1 MSWKDYPIFQREDGS
16 FVIVINEAPYHVPN
30 EGEWVELYDEVADF
44 YTNNESSR
52 ADVEF
57 QYIDFHPELLPPEPT
72 LSEVKT
78 SALSY
83 IDSSAQSSILSGF
96 DYEINGEILHFSY
109 LAEDQQN
116 FSDTFNGIAMK
127 RLMSVE
133 GLPETIGWNGWR
145 NPTSNSKGELVRLN
159 LDIDSFLALYTKGAL
174 AHKSYHMA
182 IHGQR
187 KEAIESAE
195 SIETIN
201 ALLEEWRV

>member
-1 MSWKDYPIFQREDGS
+1 MMRYAKIADDKTM
-16 FVIVINEAPYHVPN
+16 
-30 EGEWVELYDEVADF
+30 LCEVGLGTNTAF
-44 YTNNESSR
+44 YESIGMTMM
-52 ADVEF
+52 DVE
-57 QYIDFHPELLPPEPT
+57 QGYDGQWYVTGHAPKQP
-72 LSEVKT
+72 LSELRT
-78 SALSY
+78 AALSR
-83 IDSSAQSSILSGF
+83 IDSSAQSDILSGF

-127 RLMSVE
+127 KLMGVE

-145 NPTSNSKGELVRLN
+145 NPTSDSKGELVRLN

-195 SIETIN
+195 SIEAIN